1 MGRQH
6 TNRGALLTSNLPQL
20 QNLIKRDPISYRD
33 EFLQQWAHF
42 QSIQRIWKLQPASNT
57 TSSGSTADRNG
68 EGQHFRELVSF
79 IAQVAQCYPNETKDF
94 PNELALIL
102 RENYASLTPEL
113 RQSFVQNL
121 VMLRNKDVIT
131 SIELVKSLSVIKIL
145 RF

>member
-42 QSIQRIWKLQPASNT
+42 QSIQRIWKLQPTANT
-57 TSSGSTADRNG
+57 NATGSTADRDA

-94 PNELALIL
+94 PNELAVMLH
-102 RENYASLTPEL
+102 ENYASLTPEL
-113 RQSFVQNL
+113 RRSFVQNL
-121 VMLRNKDVIT
+121 VMLRNKDVIS
-131 SIELVKSLSVIKIL
+131 SIE
-145 RF
+145 

>member
-1 MGRQH
+1 MPRQH

-20 QNLIKRDPISYRD
+20 QNLIKRDPASYRD

-42 QSIQRIWKLQPASNT
+42 QSIQRIWKMQPASNT
-57 TSSGSTADRNG
+57 TGNGGIGGSNAADREA

-94 PNELALIL
+94 PNELALML
-102 RENYASLTPEL
+102 QENYTTLTPEL
-113 RQSFVQNL
+113 RRSFVQNL

-131 SIELVKSLSVIKIL
+131 SIE
-145 RF
+145 

>member
-42 QSIQRIWKLQPASNT
+42 QSIQRIWKLQPTANT
-57 TSSGSTADRNG
+57 NATGNTSFGGSGAADRDA

-94 PNELALIL
+94 PNELALML
-102 RENYASLTPEL
+102 HENYASLTPEL
-113 RQSFVQNL
+113 RRSFMQNL
-121 VMLRNKDVIT
+121 VMLRNKDVIG
-131 SIELVKSLSVIKIL
+131 SIE
-145 RF
+145 